1 MMQPIPRTLYG
12 HDLTF
17 VGISLDECT
26 SCHAQ
31 VTHLSAA
38 QAETTSNPYGVAILV
53 AGIVL
58 LISYFLVSSFR
69 LDHRLLAW
77 WGKTRAPDPDVQEAR
92 FASLLDA
99 GKPVVT
105 VDPRKYTITV
115 ARMNEIANRVGY
127 YYMGERGHA
136 YGSTQVTFEQL
147 PGPPPL
153 RIPSAPEGWRRFL
166 HS

>member
-1 MMQPIPRTLYG
+1 MTQ
-12 HDLTF
+12 
-17 VGISLDECT
+17 
-26 SCHAQ
+26 
-31 VTHLSAA
+31 LSAT
-38 QAETTSNPYGVAILV
+38 QTETTSNPFGVAVLV
-53 AGIVL
+53 VGIVL

-77 WGKTRAPDPDVQEAR
+77 WGKARAPDPDIQEAQ
-92 FASLLDA
+92 FATLLDA

-115 ARMNEIANRVGY
+115 ARMNESANRFGY
-127 YYMGERGHA
+127 YYIGERGHA
-136 YGSTQVTFEQL
+136 YGSTRVTFQQL

-153 RIPSAPEGWRRFL
+153 RIPSASGGWRRFI